1 MKQKTNR
8 WAVLAAGLVAMLLVG
23 LLYAWSLF
31 RPYLSE
37 MFPSWSATDL
47 SMVFTV
53 SMITFSLSMFV
64 CGKLQIK
71 CGCKVTL
78 LITAVLMGVGFFGA
92 SSLDPADP
100 SGSLARLVVFYG
112 VLCGASVGFGYNTAL
127 TIVPFWFPKNF
138 GLIVGT
144 LMMAFGISSLV
155 LGGATEGF
163 ISAFGLNAAFRMLAI
178 LACALLVLATLFI
191 KKAPDEMYAAAASK
205 DAASGGG
212 RDYTTLEMLAT
223 ATFWLCMLAS
233 VVRAAGGLSVIN
245 SAATIALSYGLP
257 AMVGMLVSL
266 FNAIGRISAGA
277 IHDRFGYRVGL
288 LANAFTGLTAAAC
301 LILGNVTQV
310 SVIILCGFAFAG
322 LAYGGAN
329 PVLMAFMKEAF
340 GSKYYAVNVGIAGL
354 SVLPASILGPL
365 LTGALQ
371 DAAPAGDPYGTT
383 FLAMLALYGMNT
395 VFTFMYLGAM
405 RNMKRRQAQLQ
416 EREHQA

>member
-1 MKQKTNR
+1 M
-8 WAVLAAGLVAMLLVG
+8 AAGLVAMLLVG

-178 LACALLVLATLFI
+178 LACALLVLATL
-191 KKAPDEMYAAAASK
+191 
-205 DAASGGG
+205 
-212 RDYTTLEMLAT
+212 
-223 ATFWLCMLAS
+223 LCFNFLGA
-233 VVRAAGGLSVIN
+233 VLSVFLFLLVSMIILGVKN
-245 SAATIALSYGLP
+245 KLALILVPVVMVTFVYLVFKVWLAVPLP
-257 AMVGMLVSL
+257 A
-266 FNAIGRISAGA
+266 
-277 IHDRFGYRVGL
+277 GL
-288 LANAFTGLTAAAC
+288 L
-301 LILGNVTQV
+301 
-310 SVIILCGFAFAG
+310 
-322 LAYGGAN
+322 
-329 PVLMAFMKEAF
+329 
-340 GSKYYAVNVGIAGL
+340 
-354 SVLPASILGPL
+354 
-365 LTGALQ
+365 
-371 DAAPAGDPYGTT
+371 T
-383 FLAMLALYGMNT
+383 FL
-395 VFTFMYLGAM
+395 
-405 RNMKRRQAQLQ
+405 K
-416 EREHQA
+416 